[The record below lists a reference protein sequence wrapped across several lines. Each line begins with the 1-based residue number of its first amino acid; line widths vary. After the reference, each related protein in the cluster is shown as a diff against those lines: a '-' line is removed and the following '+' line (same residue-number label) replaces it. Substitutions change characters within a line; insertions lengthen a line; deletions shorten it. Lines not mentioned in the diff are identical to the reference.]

1 MISCRTDTRKWRNGL
16 IPFCGD
22 ESMGMLVVDTMNSTA
37 VLEWDEDDGVAE
49 SPISP
54 SLATFLEN
62 YRNQLLSGKCE
73 FLGDAGVVERV
84 AKQRK

>member
-1 MISCRTDTRKWRNGL
+1 M

-22 ESMGMLVVDTMNSTA
+22 EGMGMLVVDTLNGTS
-37 VLEWDEDDGVAE
+37 VHEWDEDDGVSNDSVA
-49 SPISP
+49 P
-54 SLATFLEN
+54 SLASFLEG